1 MPNLKR
7 ILTSLSLL
15 ALIILLPPDA
25 PVRGKKSF
33 IERLEILQI
42 AYMISQYEAP
52 FTLEE
57 LEQLMRASPRI
68 KEDNPKLYK
77 DQRRTEKILML
88 YMVLEEL
95 ARAQRQSAGPGR
107 LVGKS
112 RAEVA
117 RSFVDRV
124 YRGN

>member
-1 MPNLKR
+1 MPNLKQ
-7 ILTSLSLL
+7 ILISLSLL
-15 ALIILLPPDA
+15 ALILLLPPDA
-25 PVRGKKSF
+25 PVQGKKSF
-33 IERLEILQI
+33 LERLEMLQI

-57 LEQLMRASPRI
+57 LEQLVRAAPSI

-77 DQRRTEKILML
+77 DQERTEKILML

-95 ARAQRQSAGPGR
+95 AQAQRQSAGPGR

-117 RSFVDRV
+117 RGFVDRV

>member
-1 MPNLKR
+1 MPNLKQ
-7 ILTSLSLL
+7 ILISFSLL
-15 ALIILLPPDA
+15 APMLFLPPDA
-25 PVRGKKSF
+25 PVQGKKS
-33 IERLEILQI
+33 ILERLELLQI

-57 LEQLMRASPRI
+57 LERLMRAAPSI
-68 KEDNPKLYK
+68 KQDNPKLYK
-77 DQRRTEKILML
+77 DQQRTEKILML

-95 ARAQRQSAGPGR
+95 AQAQRQSAGPGR

-112 RAEVA
+112 RAQVA
-117 RSFVDRV
+117 RGFVDRV

>member
-1 MPNLKR
+1 MPNLKQ

-15 ALIILLPPDA
+15 ALIFLLPPDA
-25 PVRGKKSF
+25 PVQGKKSF
-33 IERLEILQI
+33 LERLEMLQI

-57 LEQLMRASPRI
+57 LEQLVRAAPSI

-77 DQRRTEKILML
+77 DQERTEKILML

-95 ARAQRQSAGPGR
+95 AQAQGQSAGPGR

-117 RSFVDRV
+117 RGFVDRV